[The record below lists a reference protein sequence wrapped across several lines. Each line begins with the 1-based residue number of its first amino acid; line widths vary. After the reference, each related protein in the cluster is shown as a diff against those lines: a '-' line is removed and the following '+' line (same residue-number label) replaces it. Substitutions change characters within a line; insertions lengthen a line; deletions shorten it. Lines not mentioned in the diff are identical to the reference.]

1 LFVESLTFRHW
12 RHYIQGMHK
21 RMAVRH
27 TWVRSALL
35 AALSGART
43 TLGPVF
49 ASRDSDRWQRARPW
63 ILGGAACELLIDK
76 IPGIPNRTAAAPLVG
91 RAMMG
96 SAVALV
102 SRPKRGASS
111 AVFAVALG
119 AMAAVAGAML
129 SFEVRRL
136 LSRRLGG
143 HKMANLVS
151 GAIEDGL
158 AIAAGRALA

>member
-1 LFVESLTFRHW
+1 
-12 RHYIQGMHK
+12 M
-21 RMAVRH
+21 
-27 TWVRSALL
+27 
-35 AALSGART
+35 
-43 TLGPVF
+43 F
-49 ASRDSDRWQRARPW
+49 ARDSDRWRRARPR
-63 ILGGAACELLIDK
+63 LVGFAAGELLIDK

-102 SRPKRGASS
+102 SRPTRGARS

-129 SFEVRRL
+129 TFELRRQ

-143 HKMANLVS
+143 HGVANLVS

-158 AIAAGRALA
+158 AIAAGRALG